1 MTTPVLEPSRTCP
14 LGNHSVSLRTSC
26 SQTLAINAISVEP
39 GWFYLGP
46 AATNGSIDAVGLIIK
61 DKTVNGSILR
71 PVGDWIEIWNDAG
84 SGTSTDFSLWRGI
97 PRVEDEVNYIVLS
110 GFFLRSHNK
119 PSAVETTGIRA
130 IHKDV
135 LKLVDIGREVWTDAG
150 TGADRDGSVWN
161 ISVEGRLD
169 VLNPGYFLPAAG
181 HNIPPKDTFG
191 IDRSKVETPD
201 NLDIIDPNTE
211 EMCVHFCTYI
221 TDC

>member
-1 MTTPVLEPSRTCP
+1 MAVSSVQSGIGLRSGMMPGPEHPPIFLSGV
-14 LGNHSVSLRTSC
+14 VSLESRMKST
-26 SQTLAINAISVEP
+26 TLS
-39 GWFYLGP
+39 YR
-46 AATNGSIDAVGLIIK
+46 D
-61 DKTVNGSILR
+61 
-71 PVGDWIEIWNDAG
+71 
-84 SGTSTDFSLWRGI
+84 
-97 PRVEDEVNYIVLS
+97 
-110 GFFLRSHNK
+110 SHNK

-161 ISVEGRLD
+161 ISVEGHLD

-191 IDRSKVETPD
+191 IDRRKVETPD

-211 EMCVHFCTYI
+211 EMCVHFCAYI